1 VIRTTPRPASL
12 ATIHHAWLGSGR
24 TALTDLSGQRRE
36 RLDYDAFDELC
47 ARIAGRLTGLGIVA
61 GDRVGLL
68 GENSVRWIAAFF
80 AILRLGAV
88 AVPLS
93 PRQPDAILAEIGSD
107 AELRLV
113 LQSETGAARLASRPA
128 ERLDGEGL
136 LGAPVAPADVDPA
149 DTAILLYTSGSTGR
163 PKGALLS
170 HRSQLFTLESWAAV
184 ETSRTM
190 TRTLVAAPLFHKNG
204 LGETKLALWL
214 GAEAVLQRRFDP
226 RDYLQAAAA
235 ERCSTLSGVPT
246 MFALMLAEPD
256 LVDRLDLSG
265 VRGLEIGSSPLSEAL
280 LDRVRRAFPRARIYN
295 SYGTTEVAA
304 VFGDHPDGRPAPR
317 TTVGYPLPTVEVGL
331 RGPDGHEANPGELW
345 VRCEGVMD
353 GYLSQPEL
361 TAAKLVDG
369 WCRTGDVMLRDAE
382 GWFHFVGRA
391 DDMFVVG
398 GENVYPGAV
407 VQLLE
412 RHRGVRQAAVVA
424 VPDDAKGSLPVAFV
438 VATPGAE
445 PTEDALT
452 AWCVEHGP
460 GFARPR
466 AVWFVDALP
475 LGGTE
480 KVDTQALAR
489 IAAERLG
496 RVDLTP
502 DPIGRSA
509 APAAPRPS
517 PPR

>member
-1 VIRTTPRPASL
+1 VIRTTPRPGSL

-24 TALTDLSGQRRE
+24 TAFTDLSGQRRE

-47 ARIAGRLTGLGIVA
+47 ARIAGRLAELGIVA

-68 GENSVRWIAAFF
+68 GENSLRWAAAFF

-93 PRQPDAILAEIGSD
+93 PRQPDALLDEIGSD
-107 AELRLV
+107 AALRLV
-113 LQSETGAARLASRPA
+113 LEDETGAGRLASRPA
-128 ERLDGEGL
+128 ERLDGDAL
-136 LGAPVAPADVDPA
+136 LGAPVAPAAVDPT

-170 HRSQLFTLESWAAV
+170 HRSQLFTLESWASV
-184 ETSRTM
+184 HTSRTM

-214 GAEAVLQRRFDP
+214 GAEVALQRRFDA
-226 RDYLQAAAA
+226 RDYLEAAAA

-246 MFALMLAEPD
+246 MFALMLAERD

-280 LDRVRRAFPRARIYN
+280 LDRVRLAFPRARIYN

-304 VFGDHPDGRPAPR
+304 IFGDHPGGLPPPR
-317 TTVGYPLPTVEVGL
+317 TTVGYPLPSVEVRL

-345 VRCEGVMD
+345 VQCEGVMD
-353 GYLSQPEL
+353 GYLGQPEL

-382 GWFHFVGRA
+382 GWFHFVGRT

-412 RHRGVRQAAVVA
+412 RHPDVRQAAVVA
-424 VPDDAKGSLPVAFV
+424 VPDDTRGSLPVAFV
-438 VATPGAE
+438 VAAPGAE
-445 PTEDALT
+445 PTKETLT

-460 GFARPR
+460 AFARPR
-466 AVWFVDALP
+466 AVWVVDALP

-489 IAAERLG
+489 DAVERLG
-496 RVDLTP
+496 GRGLTP
-502 DPIGRSA
+502 GSIGRSA
-509 APAAPRPS
+509 APASPRPS

>member
-24 TALTDLSGQRRE
+24 PAFTDLSAQRPV
-36 RLDYDAFDELC
+36 RLDYEGFDELC
-47 ARIAGRLTGLGIVA
+47 GRIAGRLAELGIVA

-68 GENSVRWIAAFF
+68 GENSLRWAAAFF

-93 PRQPDAILAEIGSD
+93 PRQPDAVLAEIDTD
-107 AELRLV
+107 AALRLI
-113 LQSETGAARLASRPA
+113 LRDETCAGRLASRPA
-128 ERLDGEGL
+128 ERLEGDAL
-136 LGAPVAPADVDPA
+136 LGAPLGPIAVDPA

-170 HRSQLFTLESWAAV
+170 HRSQLFTLESWASV
-184 ETSRTM
+184 QTSRTM

-214 GAEAVLQRRFDP
+214 GAEVVLQRRFDA
-226 RDYLQAAAA
+226 RDYLEAAAA

-246 MFALMLAEPD
+246 MFALMLAEQD
-256 LVDRLDLSG
+256 LIDRLDLSG
-265 VRGLEIGSSPLSEAL
+265 VRGLEIGSSPLGEAL
-280 LDRVRRAFPRARIYN
+280 LEGVRRAFPRARIYN

-304 VFGDHPDGRPAPR
+304 VFGDHPDGLPPPR
-317 TTVGYPLPTVEVGL
+317 TTVGYPLPTVEVRL
-331 RGPDGHEANPGELW
+331 RDPGGSEANPGELW
-345 VRCEGVMD
+345 VRGEGMMD
-353 GYLSQPEL
+353 GYLGDPEL
-361 TAAKLVDG
+361 TAAKLLDG

-382 GWFHFVGRA
+382 GWFHFIGRV
-391 DDMFVVG
+391 DDMLVVG

-412 RHRGVRQAAVVA
+412 GHPDVRQAAVVA
-424 VPDDAKGSLPVAFV
+424 IPDDTKGSLPVAFV
-438 VATPGAE
+438 VPTPGAE
-445 PTEDALT
+445 PTEEALT
-452 AWCVEHGP
+452 SWCVEHGP
-460 GFARPR
+460 AFARPR

-475 LGGTE
+475 LGGTG

-489 IAAERLG
+489 EAAERVG
-496 RVDLTP
+496 GGGLTP
-502 DPIGRSA
+502 GSIEPSA
-509 APAAPRPS
+509 APASMRPS

>member
-1 VIRTTPRPASL
+1 MIRTTPRPASL

-24 TALTDLSGQRRE
+24 PAFTELSAEQRV

-47 ARIAGRLTGLGIVA
+47 ARIAGRLAELGIVA

-68 GENSVRWIAAFF
+68 GENSVRWASAFF

-93 PRQPDAILAEIGSD
+93 PRQPDDTLARIASE
-107 AELRLV
+107 AALRLV
-113 LQSETGAARLASRPA
+113 LHDELGAGRLGSRPSQ
-128 ERLDGEGL
+128 RLDVDAL
-136 LGAPVAPADVDPA
+136 LGAPAAAAVVDPA
-149 DTAILLYTSGSTGR
+149 DTAILLYTSGSTGH

-170 HRSQLFTLESWAAV
+170 HRSQLFTLESWAGV

-214 GAEAVLQRRFDP
+214 GAEVMLQRRFDA
-226 RDYLQAAAA
+226 RGYLEAAAA

-246 MFALMLAEPD
+246 MFGLMLAEPD

-265 VRGLEIGSSPLSEAL
+265 VRGLEIGSSPFGEAL
-280 LDRVRRAFPRARIYN
+280 LERARRAFPHARIYN

-304 VFGDHPDGRPAPR
+304 VFGDHPDGLPPPR
-317 TTVGYPLPTVEVGL
+317 TTVGYPLPTVEIRL
-331 RGPDGHEANPGELW
+331 TRPDGAEANPGELW

-353 GYLSQPEL
+353 GYLGAPEQ

-369 WCRTGDVMLRDAE
+369 WCRTGDVMLRDDD
-382 GWFHFVGRA
+382 GWFHFVGRT

-407 VQLLE
+407 VQVLE
-412 RHRGVRQAAVVA
+412 RHPDVRQAAVVA
-424 VPDDAKGSLPVAFV
+424 VPDDTKGSVPVAFV
-438 VATPGAE
+438 VPASGTE
-445 PTEDALT
+445 PTEEALT
-452 AWCVEHGP
+452 AWCLEHAP
-460 GFARPR
+460 AFARPR
-466 AVWFVDALP
+466 AIWVMNALP

-480 KVDTQALAR
+480 KVDTRALAR
-489 IAAERLG
+489 EAAARLRG
-496 RVDLTP
+496 RGPAGPAT
-502 DPIGRSA
+502 GSGTRTRS
-509 APAAPRPS
+509 R
-517 PPR
+517 R